1 MTEQFIA
8 GIIGAPFGIKGF
20 IKVKPLSGELDHLL
34 KLKSVRL
41 RKDGKDRLLDVEE
54 STAIPPA
61 LAMHFA
67 GYNSPEQVQEL
78 TGAEL
83 LVDRAEAAPLQP
95 GEFYIEDLKGLEV
108 LASDGGQILG
118 RLTNIIEGGGA
129 ELAEIRLSSGELK
142 LVPFR
147 KEFIIS
153 IDLEKRQLTLQN
165 LWVLE

>member
-1 MTEQFIA
+1 MTEEFIA

-20 IKVKPLSGELDHLL
+20 VKIKPLSGEVEHLL
-34 KLKSVRL
+34 KLKTVKL

-54 STAIPPA
+54 SAAIPPA

-67 GYNSPEQVQEL
+67 GYDSPEQVKEL

-83 LVDRAEAAPLQP
+83 LVDRAGAAPLQP
-95 GEFYIEDLKGLEV
+95 GEFYVEDLKGLDV
-108 LASDGGQILG
+108 LASDSGQILG
-118 RLTNIIEGGGA
+118 QLTNIIEGGGA
-129 ELAEIRLSSGELK
+129 ELVEIRLSNGELK

-147 KEFIIS
+147 KEFIVG
-153 IDLEKRQLTLQN
+153 IDLEKRQLTMQN